1 MTTID
6 DYPNISQY
14 ITKIEMIIGDNTT
27 KIDNQNHHEIIIIIG
42 DFGDGYYYYNYYYY
56 YYW

>member
-6 DYPNISQY
+6 DYPNIPQY
-14 ITKIEMIIGDNTT
+14 ITKIEMIIGDHTT
-27 KIDNQNHHEIIIIIG
+27 KIDNQNHHEIIIIG

-56 YYW
+56 YW

>member
-6 DYPNISQY
+6 DYPNIPQY

-27 KIDNQNHHEIIIIIG
+27 KIDNQNHHEIIIIG